1 MSFLHVVWH
10 SHHPLR
16 HAKSFKHAF
25 HGLWH
30 ALLHEANFRVQVV
43 IVIFSIFLGIHFKI
57 TNIEWGLLIL
67 TMGSLLTAETTNT
80 VVEELIDALI
90 KEYHE
95 GAKIIKDL
103 AAGFVL
109 TTAFTSLAVLILI
122 FGHRIISLL

>member
-1 MSFLHVVWH
+1 MSILH

-30 ALLHEANFRVQVV
+30 VLLNEANFRVQIA
-43 IVIFSIFLGIHFKI
+43 IVIFSTALGIHFKI
-57 TNIEWGLLIL
+57 SNTEWGLLIL
-67 TMGSLLTAETTNT
+67 CMGSLLAAEMTNT
-80 VVEELIDALI
+80 VVEELIDTLI

-103 AAGFVL
+103 SAGLVL
-109 TTAFTSLAVLILI
+109 TTAFTTLGVLILI
-122 FGHRIISLL
+122 FWHRIISLI